1 MSPFICAIDLL
12 FCTDINDKDRH
23 ENNKTPKLSHR
34 LFEKW
39 DTYRLD
45 VILFCF
51 SELTFRIVTVN
62 WADKFRTTL
71 CYPPPED
78 ALMTLIQKLFHSAY
92 GWFEQKTFFSIE
104 SVAHVNL
111 AMSPALDCVITQ

>member
-1 MSPFICAIDLL
+1 MTKIA
-12 FCTDINDKDRH
+12 TKTT
-23 ENNKTPKLSHR
+23 KTPKLSHR